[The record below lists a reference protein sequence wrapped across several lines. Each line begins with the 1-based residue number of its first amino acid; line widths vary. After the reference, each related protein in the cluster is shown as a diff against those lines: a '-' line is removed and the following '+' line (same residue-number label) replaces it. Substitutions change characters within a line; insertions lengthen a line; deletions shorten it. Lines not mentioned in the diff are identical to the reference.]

1 MGTEIKEINDM
12 AQLLLEETEKSA
24 SNIKYLLN
32 GFRKN
37 LDGESIISTK
47 SDENLFSK
55 VRKDLRSIIITVKE
69 TKSNLSRLLF
79 HTKEKSKN
87 ENTLFDKADEKIFPH
102 PDLPNMRRNKLAE
115 AINVLKSASDN
126 MNSLTQRYKLPGEE
140 DEIISNN

>member
-1 MGTEIKEINDM
+1 MGTKIKEINDM
-12 AQLLLEETEKSA
+12 AQLLLEENKKSA

-32 GFRKN
+32 GLKKN

-79 HTKEKSKN
+79 HTNEKINN
-87 ENTLFDKADEKIFPH
+87 EKVLPDSTDEKMFP
-102 PDLPNMRRNKLAE
+102 L
-115 AINVLKSASDN
+115 SD
-126 MNSLTQRYKLPGEE
+126 YPKK
-140 DEIISNN
+140 